1 MAYKLDLAE
10 PLPVDLKRVAR
21 EELDSA
27 LAHLRGEGG
36 ADAEKR
42 VHEARKSFKK
52 VRALLRLIRAE
63 LGDKTYRRENDCLRE
78 AGRRLS
84 AVRDAEVLV
93 QTATDLREHATG
105 DARKALTSLSRALE
119 RRRTDTVRAT
129 LDDGSAVA
137 EVAEIVTGVRGR
149 IDGWPLDH
157 DRADVVA
164 KGLKRAHGRGAG
176 ARKRAFKKGGAEDFH
191 EWRKRVKDLWYHGR
205 LLRPA
210 DPDGLGSLVD
220 RADELADVLGLD
232 HDLAVLGAE
241 IDALGTKAG
250 NAAARRGLHALIGR
264 RRFELQRRAH
274 LLGRRLYCENAK
286 SFASR
291 ITATL
296 RAARVE
302 RAAGGAVW
310 VTPADAE
317 RARELLRAKARADA
331 PRKRRI
337 NTELRELGVDGDDFD
352 ELVARGVVRVGD
364 ATDLDRLMPEQADAL
379 PEANLDIG
387 ANEASGICPIGS
399 ARLLEEYG
407 WQHGFWLAL
416 DEVPVN
422 EGIVAVGSARGSDGA
437 DGWEGKLLEFRV
449 DGDAAS
455 TEDAEDCLRRNG
467 WVYLIGSHYGSK
479 EGPIELERQFV
490 ARFREDDATGGAE
503 PPTLEVAHTAFL
515 LHRAVNDALA
525 EAEVELF
532 PLAAAA
538 RDALVGAALENG
550 TDGDAAWADQIRA
563 EDLPI
568 NIEGCA
574 SRPGGGFLLG
584 LRFPCSAAGQPLIVE
599 LEGVEPLFEDPPAAP
614 SVRGV
619 WVLEGVGH
627 AAAPAGVR
635 GLDDLPDGTLHV
647 LTGSLDSTGKGSA
660 LIDAHP
666 EGALARSAHF
676 RTRLPARRRSGR
688 VKAELVREFPGL
700 SRVEGVATDPTGRL
714 FYVSDEE
721 ERIHLRFADAAG

>member
-21 EELDSA
+21 EELDDA
-27 LAHLRGEGG
+27 LAHLRGERG
-36 ADAEKR
+36 ADTEER

-63 LGDKTYRRENDCLRE
+63 LGDEVYGRENDCLRE

-84 AVRDAEVLV
+84 AARDAEVLV
-93 QTATDLREHATG
+93 QTAKDLREHAAG
-105 DARKALTSLSRALE
+105 DARTALTSLSRALE
-119 RRRTDTVRAT
+119 KRRTETVRAT

-137 EVAEIVTGVRGR
+137 EVAEMVTGVRAR
-149 IDGWPLDH
+149 IDGWPLER
-157 DRADVVA
+157 DRSDVVA
-164 KGLKRAHGRGAG
+164 KGLKRAHGRGAK
-176 ARKRAFKKGGAEDFH
+176 ARKHAFKEGGAEDFH

-210 DPDGLGSLVD
+210 DPDGLGPLVD

-232 HDLAVLGAE
+232 HDLAVLAAE
-241 IDALGTKAG
+241 IDTLGTKAG
-250 NAAARRGLHALIGR
+250 SAAARRRLHALIGR

-274 LLGRRLYCENAK
+274 LLGRRLYCEQPK
-286 SFASR
+286 SFAAR
-291 ITATL
+291 VTATL
-296 RAARVE
+296 RAARTE
-302 RAAGGAVW
+302 RAADGSVW
-310 VTPADAE
+310 MTPAQAE

-337 NTELRELGVDGDDFD
+337 NAELRELGVDGDDFD
-352 ELVARGVVRVGD
+352 ELVRRGTVRIGD

-379 PEANLDIG
+379 REAGLDIG

-399 ARLLEEYG
+399 ERLLEEHG
-407 WQHGFWLAL
+407 WQHGFWVAL

-422 EGIVAVGSARGSDGA
+422 EGVVALGSARGSDGT
-437 DGWEGKLLEFRV
+437 DGWEGKLLSFRV

-455 TEDAEDCLRRNG
+455 TEDAEDCMRRDG
-467 WVYLIGSHYGSK
+467 WVYLVGSHYGSK
-479 EGPIELERQFV
+479 EGPIELERQFL
-490 ARFREDDATGGAE
+490 ARFREEDAAGGDE

-525 EAEVELF
+525 EADLELF

-538 RDALVGAALENG
+538 REALVGAALANG
-550 TDGDAAWADQIRA
+550 AGDGAAWAEQIRS

-574 SRPGGGFLLG
+574 TRPGGGVLLG

-599 LEGVEPLFEDPPAAP
+599 LDGVDPLFEDPPAAP
-614 SVRGV
+614 RVRGV

-635 GLDDLPDGTLHV
+635 GLADLPDGTLHV
-647 LTGSLDSTGKGSA
+647 LTGNLDSTGKGSV
-660 LIDAHP
+660 LIEAHP

-676 RTRLPARRRSGR
+676 RTRLPARRRGGG

-700 SRVEGVATDPTGRL
+700 RRVEGVATDPAGRL

-721 ERIHLRFADAAG
+721 ERIHLRFADAAD